1 MKITIPVRFQGTV
14 EIELPKGLTKER
26 REFLAKKIV
35 LARIVATMDNPDAP
49 EEDACWE
56 YQEEFGLS
64 DETAEKD
71 WDATKTEG
79 VAGSWYL
86 GLKAGGVIL
95 PKKK

>member
-1 MKITIPVRFQGTV
+1 
-14 EIELPKGLTKER
+14 
-26 REFLAKKIV
+26 
-35 LARIVATMDNPDAP
+35 MDNPDAP

-71 WDATKTEG
+71 WDTTKTGG

-86 GLKAGGVIL
+86 AAFI
-95 PKKK
+95 P